1 MEKKGRSPRTA
12 SQVGP
17 RIVRAWFDT
26 VINRLLRALR
36 DEQERLQVENLTWRF
51 QPAAFEC
58 VQPVRAFI
66 DPEGSENLEQFLAL
80 YPDVKQAVED
90 HDKTVSLLLE
100 ECQQLHRAVEE
111 STALHSLYQKVTSPS
126 SLAELGADLRDIF
139 GAYPPPHHLSV
150 LAQYI
155 VNKTGDLPSYY
166 STAPLW
172 NKYKEEFLA
181 ILDRSPVR
189 DQHDKTGKTGN
200 ALLRSA
206 HHLASE
212 LEKIRLE
219 LSLKHDVPYVAAS
232 TKSETWS

>member
-1 MEKKGRSPRTA
+1 M
-12 SQVGP
+12 
-17 RIVRAWFDT
+17 
-26 VINRLLRALR
+26 
-36 DEQERLQVENLTWRF
+36 ENLTWRF
-51 QPAAFEC
+51 QPAAFEY
-58 VQPVRAFI
+58 VRPVRAFI

-90 HDKTVSLLLE
+90 HDNTISLLLE

-111 STALHSLYQKVTSPS
+111 STALHSLYQKVASPE
-126 SLAELGADLRDIF
+126 SLAKLRVDLKDLF
-139 GAYPPPHHLSV
+139 GAYPPSRHLSL

-166 STAPLW
+166 STASLW

-181 ILDRSPVR
+181 ILDRSPIR
-189 DQHDKTGKTGN
+189 DQHDKTGKTGH

-206 HHLASE
+206 RHLASE
-212 LEKIRLE
+212 LENIRLE

-232 TKSETWS
+232 TKSET